1 MKQDDP
7 KIPASRGPDP
17 VPGAWNRR
25 TGSTIKWLLGFA
37 ALATLIG
44 GALLWGVESWMLPQS
59 LWRTWDWVWLLVVG
73 AGGLG
78 FTGFMISL
86 GAGRRRLRL
95 ALVALAISLAMA
107 CGVRWIGGELALSR
121 FFQSYELGGTAVDG
135 PESLSQRLAKWLEDK
150 QLEVPAWL
158 QARASANRPVA
169 DPPRMHRLLAASRW
183 PVRMTF
189 VKRMMR
195 DEKLAA
201 YLVENWDE
209 CFPAVTGADVDLDHR
224 RELME
229 WLRVFREDPS
239 LSENS
244 RHAATLWMGLV
255 VLTDA
260 SEFAVWREPVRDAML
275 RVAEPIQADHH
286 DCWMRVLDTL
296 LAFDPPESWPV
307 ATQVLASHPTTLRR
321 AVRERVRG
329 VMHHFDAIVREFD
342 DSGRA
347 GDWNGALAIWQ
358 DTGRWLAAHPGTAV
372 EDRVKQW
379 RSTVMFRWLKTDG
392 LGTKW
397 DKLFYNHE
405 ILLNLTDED
414 RVDLTPEQEAVLHA
428 KARDWADQ
436 AAALSE
442 DVRDPSGRDEA
453 HAAHAAMERVRV
465 IHPLLGSALQKDLVR
480 RLAPALTR
488 PAVYTAAI
496 NANSKPTA
504 VFATCDRCRRFIE
517 RSWHQIPP
525 EHLKILAGNIR
536 PLISPRGS
544 GAWLL
549 FFDAW
554 SDTPEFSDEEWLLH
568 ALSFDRIWRVM
579 PAGTPRE
586 LVEIVPNTNLPVPPA
601 SDETVRKVI
610 ADLKASMFDGN
621 DSMLSL
627 DTIQSNLARLYPDHP
642 PPLAVTRALCL
653 RIRNVRRNFR
663 PPESPDFET
672 LMRIELYLSGLTGA
686 DDDLLAVVAGQAR
699 ENDWFYRSLPEWR
712 LDDPDPW
719 PEVLKSVSAVRRSV
733 QTLVGRDYGDRL
745 QGLLSSAAKSLPAG
759 DVVAAMWQE
768 LLKLAETSEPDQKP
782 RIYGALFHLAPL
794 VSASE
799 RLAMR
804 REFLE
809 YFRKTPLP
817 IDRWPDKAM
826 HDIRQARYFR
836 PKGEGIP
843 WEDDALSAA
852 LSWSSDVGRQIDF
865 TPEYGAA
872 EKFTG
877 VFSYLA
883 QAMVSYADE
892 GLGGI
897 WLNHN
902 PVHEPLPRTVWKRQ
916 PLHLPF
922 EPTPWQQAR
931 DLHLRRPDLRFPD
944 RAWVRPGRS
953 RS

>member
-1 MKQDDP
+1 MKQYGP
-7 KIPASRGPDP
+7 EIPVSRHPAPDS
-17 VPGAWNRR
+17 VGCACGMGTTLNRVIGII
-25 TGSTIKWLLGFA
+25 T
-37 ALATLIG
+37 LATLIG
-44 GALLWGVESWMLPQS
+44 GSLLGGVESWMLPES
-59 LWRTWDWVWLLVVG
+59 LWRTGDWVWLSVAG

-86 GAGRRRLRL
+86 GCGRHRLRL
-95 ALVALAISLAMA
+95 AVVALGISLAMA
-107 CGVRWIGGELALSR
+107 CGVRWIGGELALGR
-121 FFQSYELGGTAVDG
+121 FFHSYELGGTADDE

-150 QLEVPAWL
+150 QLGVPAWL
-158 QARASANRPVA
+158 QARASANRAVA

-183 PVRMTF
+183 PVRRGF

-195 DEKLAA
+195 DEKLAT

-229 WLRVFREDPS
+229 WLRAFREDPS

-255 VLTDA
+255 LLTDPA
-260 SEFAVWREPVRDAML
+260 EFAVWREPVRDAML

-329 VMHHFDAIVREFD
+329 MMHHFDAIVREFD
-342 DSGRA
+342 DSGRS
-347 GDWNGALAIWQ
+347 GDWNGAFAIWQ
-358 DTGRWLAAHPGTAV
+358 DTGRWLAAYPGSAG
-372 EDRVKQW
+372 EHRVKQW
-379 RSTVMFRWLKTDG
+379 RSTTMFRWLETDG

-397 DKLFYNHE
+397 DKLFYNQE

-414 RVDLTPEQEAVLHA
+414 LVDLTPEQEAVLYA
-428 KARDWADQ
+428 KACGWADQ

-442 DVRDPSGRDEA
+442 IVKDPSGRDER
-453 HAAHAAMERVRV
+453 AAHAALERVRV
-465 IHPLLGSALQKDLVR
+465 LHPFLGSALQKDLVR

-488 PAVYTAAI
+488 PAVYTASI
-496 NANSKPTA
+496 NANSKPHA
-504 VFATCDRCRRFIE
+504 VFATCNRCRRFLE
-517 RSWHQIPP
+517 RSWHLISP

-549 FFDAW
+549 CFDAW
-554 SDTPEFSDEEWLLH
+554 SDTPEFSDDEWLLH
-568 ALSFDRIWRVM
+568 ALSFERIWRVM
-579 PAGTPRE
+579 PRGTPGE
-586 LVEIVPNTNLPVPPA
+586 LLEIVPNTNLPVPPA

-610 ADLKASMFDGN
+610 ADLKAAMFDGN
-621 DSMLSL
+621 GSMLSL

-642 PPLAVTRALCL
+642 PTLAVTRALCL
-653 RIRNVRRNFR
+653 RIRVIQRNFR

-672 LMRIELYLSGLTGA
+672 LVRIELFLSGLTEA
-686 DDDLLAVVAGQAR
+686 DDSLLAVVASQGR
-699 ENDWFYRSLPEWR
+699 DNDWFYRSLPEWR

-719 PEVLKSVSAVRRSV
+719 SEVLKSVSAARRSV

-745 QGLLSSAAKSLPAG
+745 QGLLSSAAKSPPAG
-759 DVVAAMWQE
+759 DVVGAMWQE
-768 LLKLAETSEPDQKP
+768 LLKLAETSKPDLKP
-782 RIYGALFHLAPL
+782 QIYGALIHLSPL
-794 VSASE
+794 VSANA

-804 REFLE
+804 QDFLE

-817 IDRWPDKAM
+817 IDKWPDKAI

-843 WEDDALSAA
+843 WENDALSAA
-852 LSWSSDVGRQIDF
+852 LSWSSDIGRQIDF
-865 TPEYGAA
+865 TPEYGFA

-931 DLHLRRPDLRFPD
+931 DLHLRCPDLRFPD